1 MQIEKL
7 TLQPV
12 KALQETLKPDDA
24 TSAKDGKS
32 FGEMLAEALQNVNDL
47 VKDSEQKSVALAQGR
62 IEDVSQVM
70 IATEKASLGI
80 QLTMQVRNKAVDAYQ
95 EVMRMQV

>member
-47 VKDSEQKSVALAQGR
+47 VKDS
-62 IEDVSQVM
+62 
-70 IATEKASLGI
+70 
-80 QLTMQVRNKAVDAYQ
+80 
-95 EVMRMQV
+95 